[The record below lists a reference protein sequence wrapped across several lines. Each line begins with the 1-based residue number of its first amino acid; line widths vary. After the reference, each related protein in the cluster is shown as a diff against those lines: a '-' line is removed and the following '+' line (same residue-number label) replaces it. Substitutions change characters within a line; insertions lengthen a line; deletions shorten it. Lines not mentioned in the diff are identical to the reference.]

1 MRDSRACVPLR
12 DTQKPRTGRTLC
24 RSKSYSVPPSPES
37 VKHTM
42 SSAPDQATPGKSHI
56 TYQQKVSWSLTPE
69 AERSQ
74 AFGSGQGAPSR
85 SPHFPLPPHELGLPW
100 LPPKSKG
107 LASPDDLQL
116 SHVLSCLTTQSQH
129 HCPADTIPSFNYM
142 SCSPSCPLVSSI
154 SQSLCSH
161 HKHAHLFPQTRW

>member
-12 DTQKPRTGRTLC
+12 DTQKPRTGRALC
-24 RSKSYSVPPSPES
+24 RSKSYSVPPYPES

-42 SSAPDQATPGKSHI
+42 SSVPHQATPGKSHV
-56 TYQQKVSWSLTPE
+56 TSLSTE
-69 AERSQ
+69 GVMVFDSRAEGSQ

-85 SPHFPLPPHELGLPW
+85 SPHFPLPPHELGLPR
-100 LPPKSKG
+100 LPPKPKG

-116 SHVLSCLTTQSQH
+116 SHALSCLTTQSQH
-129 HCPADTIPSFNYM
+129 HCPADTIPGFNYM

-161 HKHAHLFPQTRW
+161 HKHAHLFP

>member
-12 DTQKPRTGRTLC
+12 DTQKPRTGRALC

-85 SPHFPLPPHELGLPW
+85 SPHTSSASHGSHRNQRAW
-100 LPPKSKG
+100 LLLMTCSSPMCSA
-107 LASPDDLQL
+107 ASPPRASITVQQTP
-116 SHVLSCLTTQSQH
+116 SPALTT
-129 HCPADTIPSFNYM
+129 
-142 SCSPSCPLVSSI
+142 
-154 SQSLCSH
+154 
-161 HKHAHLFPQTRW
+161 